1 MCGVFY
7 EGFQRHVEKFDV
19 EGILG
24 LREEEGEGG
33 LEEREVFLRVPLGSN
48 YRFSFDVGKER
59 MGEIRPSIGPLEFFK
74 SQVSGTL
81 HLSCDLW
88 GLHLIKGSVE
98 WPEDRKSV
106 V

>member
-59 MGEIRPSIGPLEFFK
+59 RGEIRPSIGPLEFFK
-74 SQVSGTL
+74 PQVSGTL
-81 HLSCDLW
+81 RLSCDL
-88 GLHLIKGSVE
+88 
-98 WPEDRKSV
+98 
-106 V
+106 